1 MYRELDTGS
10 VVCCQGYRMWDHA
23 GFWGVGRS
31 LLTVLVQPSL
41 PYQLQCHH
49 RQLQSEG
56 FADKGHCAPGTWF
69 ASRSFLFWL
78 QLAGGWAG
86 SE

>member
-49 RQLQSEG
+49 RQLLSEG
-56 FADKGHCAPGTWF
+56 FADKGHCAPGDLVCLTQLP
-69 ASRSFLFWL
+69 FLAT
-78 QLAGGWAG
+78 AGWRVGG
-86 SE
+86 L